1 MGKIGKAPNI
11 LLALILS
18 LGLVGCVTP
27 VPSAR
32 HDLLD
37 FIHVGQTARQEVML
51 NLGQPSAAFEQETI
65 LTYRIGEDTNKGYY
79 VLTPRAMLPWQSV
92 RYSLVLVF
100 DDKGILQ
107 KQNLVRVE

>member
-1 MGKIGKAPNI
+1 MIPA
-11 LLALILS
+11 
-18 LGLVGCVTP
+18 LGLAGCVTP

-37 FIHVGQTARQEVML
+37 FLRLGQTPRQEVIL

-65 LTYRIGEDTNKGYY
+65 LTYRIGEDTNTGYY